1 MKLHNVG
8 RLPPVVREFGLGVV
22 FWFAF
27 LLVLEP
33 GNLLRAI
40 RAGSSPSWSQETFR
54 IVLASL
60 LGACSAPLL
69 FALVRR
75 FPVEGNGRWRHSA
88 ILVASAGLL
97 SAALILVSCLLVVW
111 FLPSEPR
118 SLANALA
125 AQLASNWLLLSF
137 CIACFAAIIHAMQ
150 FFLKFRA
157 YELAAAAIANAPGYM
172 TQIPVRARGRTTL
185 LEFSNVDWIEAQGNY
200 LALHAG
206 PAVHL
211 IRESVARLEAHLDPA
226 QFTRIHRS
234 TIVALNRIRDMT
246 PIGAGDATLRLKDGT
261 ELRVS
266 RNFRERLLTMMR
278 P

>member
-1 MKLHNVG
+1 MAVLPLPVSRTDCGAAGLVSVVGVPRFARKIAGVRLTPARVRLVTNALCWTSRRAGHTLTHARKNRPMKLHNVG

-97 SAALILVSCLLVVW
+97 SAALIL
-111 FLPSEPR
+111 
-118 SLANALA
+118 
-125 AQLASNWLLLSF
+125 
-137 CIACFAAIIHAMQ
+137 
-150 FFLKFRA
+150 
-157 YELAAAAIANAPGYM
+157 
-172 TQIPVRARGRTTL
+172 
-185 LEFSNVDWIEAQGNY
+185 
-200 LALHAG
+200 
-206 PAVHL
+206 
-211 IRESVARLEAHLDPA
+211 
-226 QFTRIHRS
+226 
-234 TIVALNRIRDMT
+234 
-246 PIGAGDATLRLKDGT
+246 
-261 ELRVS
+261 
-266 RNFRERLLTMMR
+266 
-278 P
+278 